1 MDEAISQQ
9 FDERKV
15 CVIVPTYNNGATVT
29 GVLEDVL
36 AYTAN
41 VILVIDGSTDDTKE
55 RVATLGDKVDVVEH
69 ERNRGKGK
77 ALLSGFRRA
86 AERGFT
92 YAVTIDSDGQHFA
105 SDLPQFL
112 SACSENTL
120 VVGSRNLNEENMPEG
135 NTFANRFSN
144 FWFALQ
150 TWRRLP
156 DTQTGYRLY
165 PVAFASR
172 SRWITS
178 RYEAELELLV
188 MAAWHGIRLVSVPVK
203 VYYPPAGERVTH
215 FRPFADFA
223 RISALNTVLCFLAVV
238 YGWPMMLYHK
248 ITRHGK

>member
-1 MDEAISQQ
+1 MNEAISRQ
-9 FDERKV
+9 FDELQV

-36 AYTAN
+36 AYTKN
-41 VILVIDGSTDDTKE
+41 VILVIDGSTDDTRE
-55 RVATLGDKVDVVEH
+55 RVDALAERVDVVEH
-69 ERNRGKGK
+69 KSNRGKGK
-77 ALLSGFRRA
+77 ALQSGFRRA
-86 AERGFT
+86 SERGFR

-105 SDLPQFL
+105 SDLPHFIA
-112 SACSENTL
+112 ACAENTL
-120 VVGSRNLNEENMPEG
+120 VVGSRNLNEKNMPGG

-144 FWFALQ
+144 FWFAVQ

-188 MAAWHGIRLVSVPVK
+188 FAAWHGIRLLPIPVK

-215 FRPFADFA
+215 FRPVADFA
-223 RISALNTVLCFLAVV
+223 RISLLNTVLCFLAVV
-238 YGWPMMLYHK
+238 YGWPRMLYHK
-248 ITRHGK
+248 ITRRK